1 MGNTRSLEGVRWMWN
16 ASPEPFSKSQPAE
29 WRRFTDVETMII
41 EEAFQTGKN
50 QAILDDCRIDLKKL
64 IQISN
69 NDTNRQ
75 RPVKRMIP
83 NRDEIQIRVD
93 RFLVNPIETDRS
105 DGGQYGF
112 ISPFIRETVRY
123 LKLIRDGLP
132 SQDPS
137 IVTMV
142 VDKAVQGIIDEGR
155 KVGKQNE
162 GKILGRCLSEKRQ
175 AGIQHVWKCC
185 VYLYSLESFLF
196 QIIHETLRFIGNEE
210 HEQLWKDRVKTLG
223 PFCLLLW
230 DNPFDSKPIQS
241 GTQVYRGAEM
251 SEELITKLKKDS
263 AVVPKPIYSFQAFT
277 SCTRNRTIAEKFG
290 NVLFIMKIRVGFS
303 IDLHSYSKYPHEEE
317 EILLPGITYVI
328 NSVKFDA
335 TLKKHLITLTLQQKH
350 NRKDNVFGI
359 FISRI
364 YSL

>member
-16 ASPEPFSKSQPAE
+16 ASLEPFSKTQPAE
-29 WRRFTDVETMII
+29 WRRFTDVETMMI

-50 QAILDDCRIDLKKL
+50 QAILDDSRIDLKKF

-69 NDTNRQ
+69 DDMNKQ
-75 RPVKRMIP
+75 HPVKRMIP
-83 NRDEIQIRVD
+83 NRDEIQIRED
-93 RFLVNPIETDRS
+93 RFLLNPIEI

-123 LKLIRDGLP
+123 LQLIRDGLP

-162 GKILGRCLSEKRQ
+162 GKMLGKCLSEKRQ
-175 AGIQHVWKCC
+175 TGIQHVWKCC

-196 QIIHETLRFIGNEE
+196 KIINETLRFIGNGE
-210 HEQLWKDRVKTLG
+210 HEQIWKDRVKTLG

-230 DNPFDSKPIQS
+230 DNPFDSKPIKT
-241 GTQVYRGAEM
+241 GTVVYRGAEVP
-251 SEELITKLKKDS
+251 EELITKLKKDS
-263 AVVPKPIYSFQAFT
+263 GLELKPVRSFQAFT
-277 SCTRNRTIAEKFG
+277 SCTRNRTIAEQFG
-290 NVLFIMKIRVGFS
+290 NVLFLMKIRVGFS

-317 EILLPGITYVI
+317 EVLLPGITYIV
-328 NSVKFDA
+328 NSVRFDA
-335 TLKKHLITLTLQQKH
+335 KAKKHLITLTLQQKH
-350 NRKDNVFGI
+350 NRKR
-359 FISRI
+359 ISFVVSSLESI
-364 YSL
+364 YCRK